1 MDGSP
6 VKRMRPIGESALAP
20 VPSRPRPASAGHSGR
35 STTSSNAQASDLQVT
50 STTTS
55 AHAQARDL
63 QATSA
68 TTSSNTQASDLQ
80 VTSTTTAPTRR
91 LAPCRPP
98 RPQPALTRRLATCRS
113 PRPQPGS
120 QPAGHLGHRGCAHAL
135 RTRAGS
141 PTEPYQRSHVDKS
154 WPLRFNLIPPSQIQL
169 PHSQRSRT
177 KLTSLKR

>member
-68 TTSSNTQASDLQ
+68 AGD
-80 VTSTTTAPTRR
+80 
-91 LAPCRPP
+91 
-98 RPQPALTRRLATCRS
+98 ALTRCAQVLAHPQS
-113 PRPQPGS
+113 PAS
-120 QPAGHLGHRGCAHAL
+120 AH
-135 RTRAGS
+135 T
-141 PTEPYQRSHVDKS
+141 
-154 WPLRFNLIPPSQIQL
+154 
-169 PHSQRSRT
+169 
-177 KLTSLKR
+177 

>member
-68 TTSSNTQASDLQ
+68 TTSSNAQASDLQ
-80 VTSTTTAPTRR
+80 VTSTTTSAHAQARDLQATS
-91 LAPCRPP
+91 ATGD
-98 RPQPALTRRLATCRS
+98 ALTRCAQVLAH
-113 PRPQPGS
+113 PQ
-120 QPAGHLGHRGCAHAL
+120 
-135 RTRAGS
+135 S
-141 PTEPYQRSHVDKS
+141 PTSAHTLTNPGPSD
-154 WPLRFNLIPPSQIQL
+154 LI
-169 PHSQRSRT
+169 
-177 KLTSLKR
+177 